1 MTRERQKR
9 CTLRHE
15 KACNKP
21 SQKEVKVKLIRPDA
35 WCPSQR
41 HVITQLRFVYIAR
54 VWLAYMQVPETHPE
68 RRAKPGENP
77 SADLTFK
84 PRITPF
90 KMENERTAFFV
101 RWVEAGQRVG
111 GEWSKRGGGRE
122 GRR

>member
-1 MTRERQKR
+1 M
-9 CTLRHE
+9 
-15 KACNKP
+15 
-21 SQKEVKVKLIRPDA
+21 IRPGA

-41 HVITQLRFVYIAR
+41 QVNTQLRFVIIAP
-54 VWLAYMQVPETHPE
+54 VWMSCIQVPETHPE

-101 RWVEAGQRVG
+101 RWVE
-111 GEWSKRGGGRE
+111 
-122 GRR
+122 